1 MTQEIK
7 LINIENYR
15 QDAIE
20 AVSAW
25 ELPQADLATAIMDQA
40 YLMIGANIDDIR
52 NYPSDD
58 C

>member
-1 MTQEIK
+1 MSRMQRHNSRGHQWGMTV
-7 LINIENYR
+7 L
-15 QDAIE
+15 
-20 AVSAW
+20 
-25 ELPQADLATAIMDQA
+25 ELVIATAIMDQA